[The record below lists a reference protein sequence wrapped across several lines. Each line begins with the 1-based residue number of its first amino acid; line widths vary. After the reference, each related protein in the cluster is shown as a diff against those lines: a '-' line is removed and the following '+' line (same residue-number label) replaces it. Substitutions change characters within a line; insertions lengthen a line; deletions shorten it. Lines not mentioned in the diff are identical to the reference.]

1 MAGKKTKTK
10 PEPVKEEKEQE
21 KEREIR
27 PQPGPQE
34 AFLSSPADIIIYGGS
49 AGSGKSFVLL
59 LEPLR
64 HIQVRGFTSTIFRRT
79 YPQIMNEGGL
89 WSTSQEIYSYAGGKP
104 READLR
110 WKFKN
115 GNSIKFSH
123 LEYEKS
129 KQEYQG
135 SQICYIAFDELTHFS
150 ESTFFYMLSR
160 NRSTCGI
167 KPYMRATCNPDPDSW
182 VAKFIAWYINQD
194 TGYPI
199 PERSGVIRYFVRH
212 LDNIYW
218 ADSEAELWD
227 KVQDMMP
234 EEDYHPLSFTF
245 IAARLDDNPALIK
258 KDPGYR
264 GRLMALPLVERERLL
279 GGNWKIEYTAGTM
292 FRREWFKPIKRSEV
306 PYEVEVIDERSPEF
320 GRRRAGERKKKIRIR
335 KVRWWDTAGTD
346 PNPENKDPDWTAGLL
361 MGELE
366 GRFYLIDL
374 QHDRISQAGMEAMM
388 ESTAELDGVEVDIGL
403 EVEPGSAGKREAD
416 RLKRTIFSGHTFRG
430 ERSTGDKVTRAK
442 AFSSACE
449 NGLVYMVEGDWN
461 AEYLNDMIH
470 FPNPKYHD
478 DCVDVSSACH
488 EYLTRRNRGK
498 NGSGRKRSA
507 LVRSRER

>member
-1 MAGKKTKTK
+1 MKSKNS
-10 PEPVKEEKEQE
+10 PEDPSEKD
-21 KEREIR
+21 KEIR

-34 AFLSSPADIIIYGGS
+34 AFLSSPADIIIFGGS
-49 AGSGKSFVLL
+49 AGGGKSWVLL

-64 HIQVRGFTSTIFRRT
+64 NIDTKGFTTTIFRRT

-89 WSTSQEIYSYAGGKP
+89 WSTSQEIYPYAGGSP

-129 KQEYQG
+129 KLEYQG
-135 SQICYIAFDELTHFS
+135 SQICYIGFDELTHFS
-150 ESTFFYMLSR
+150 ETMFFYLLSR
-160 NRSTCGI
+160 NRSTCGV

-182 VAKFIAWYINQD
+182 VAEFIAWWINQE

-212 LDNIYW
+212 MDRIYW

-227 KVQDMMP
+227 QVKNLMP
-234 EEDYHPLSFTF
+234 EEDFHPQSFTF
-245 IAARLDDNPALIK
+245 IAAKLDDNPALTT

-279 GGNWKIEYTAGTM
+279 GGNWKIRHTAGTM
-292 FRREWFKPIKRSEV
+292 FRMEWFHFIDRSEV
-306 PYEVEVIDERSPEF
+306 PFRSLNESEPDIYVIPENS
-320 GRRRAGERKKKIRIR
+320 RKIRGKMR
-335 KVRWWDTAGTD
+335 LVRWWDTAATE
-346 PNPENKDPDWTAGLL
+346 PSPENKDPDWTAGVL

-366 GRFYLIDL
+366 GKFYILDL
-374 QHDRISQAGMEAMM
+374 VHVQKSPGDVEDLMAA
-388 ESTAELDGVEVDIGL
+388 TAELDGKSVEIGM
-403 EVEPGSAGKREAD
+403 EVEPGSAGKREAE
-416 RLKRTIFSGHTFRG
+416 RFRRTIFSGYTFHA
-430 ERSTGDKVTRAK
+430 ERSSGDKVTRAK
-442 AFSSACE
+442 PFSSAVQH
-449 NGLVYMVEGDWN
+449 GLVYVVRAPWN
-461 AEYLNDMIH
+461 NEYLSDLVN

-478 DCVDVSSACH
+478 DCVDASSASND
-488 EYLTRRNRGK
+488 YLTRKGPNKTRGI
-498 NGSGRKRSA
+498 SA
-507 LVRSRER
+507 LVRTR